1 MFDGSNFSFMSYI
14 VLLMWCMMCCHS
26 RMADYMGDDVKY
38 VITDNSWDDTFDTV
52 SPRAFT
58 FIA

>member
-1 MFDGSNFSFMSYI
+1 
-14 VLLMWCMMCCHS
+14 MWCMMCCHS